1 MNKALDSIKYLLQRW
16 GEIEAKPVPGL
27 SYASDT
33 IEARMIEYGGIT
45 SGSARKNIPSHKADK
60 QNNLVDQSVHCLE
73 KPQINIIKNK
83 YIEIHLKDEERAKLA
98 HMSKAAYYAELRF
111 IHGYIAGSLGYS
123 LR

>member
-1 MNKALDSIKYLLQRW
+1 VSKALDSIKYLLQRW

-45 SGSARKNIPSHKADK
+45 SGSAIRTIPSHKADK
-60 QNNLVDQSVHCLE
+60 QNNLVDQSVHCLDRQQ
-73 KPQINIIKNK
+73 KRIIYQK
-83 YIEIHLKDEERAKLA
+83 YVNLTPDIQCIEIAGL
-98 HMSKAAYYAELRF
+98 SKAAYYNELR
-111 IHGYIAGSLGYS
+111 IIYAYIAGSLGYS

>member
-83 YIEIHLKDEERAKLA
+83 YIDYLYEVKKRDNC
-98 HMSKAAYYAELRF
+98 
-111 IHGYIAGSLGYS
+111 
-123 LR
+123 